1 MATTLRTQRV
11 SLAEPHRRR
20 QPWRRALLCHTR
32 WGRLGSWS
40 LAGLACLAVGAESLA
55 GSVQDTPSPNQPLA
69 IDGPAAL
76 VPSPCRLL
84 VPQSQSVLQPMKIRP
99 EQVPLKNRLGCLSP
113 ADAIYGADGCPLK
126 LCGKGQGAFQLP
138 LP

>member
-1 MATTLRTQRV
+1 MAITLQLQLV
-11 SLAEPHRRR
+11 SLPKPHRRR
-20 QPWRRALLCHTR
+20 QPWRRALLCHAR
-32 WGRLGSWS
+32 WGQLRSWT
-40 LAGLACLAVGAESLA
+40 LAGLAGWAVGAEDLGASA
-55 GSVQDTPSPNQPLA
+55 QNAPSPNQPLA

-113 ADAIYGADGCPLK
+113 ADAIYGADGCPMK